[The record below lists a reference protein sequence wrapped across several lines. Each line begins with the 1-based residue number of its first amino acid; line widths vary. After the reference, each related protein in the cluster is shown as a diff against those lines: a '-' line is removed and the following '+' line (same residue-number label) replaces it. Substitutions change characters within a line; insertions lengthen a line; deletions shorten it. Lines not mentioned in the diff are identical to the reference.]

1 MFVITDAILLQNGDI
16 VIMTHQ
22 ARQSYHAVPKILAAN
37 EGNLEP
43 YFFLLSNVISLSYL
57 PYDDIFKSVFF
68 C

>member
-1 MFVITDAILLQNGDI
+1 MFVIIDAILLQNGDI

-43 YFFLLSNVISLSYL
+43 YFFI
-57 PYDDIFKSVFF
+57 K
-68 C
+68 